1 MCKEA
6 PGHDSSLRRIRQR
19 EATAASGTSICW
31 DTGHSWSSPGRPGLT
46 LYHLSLISG
55 SVSCLS
61 SSHRASRKLLDQALL
76 LTLYHLLPQRRHH
89 SEYETSHL
97 YIVVYLDS
105 APFWSIL
112 HFSSI
117 EFFMAKCRLSA
128 LFILA
133 KWILRSYYSIILIG
147 VQTRGLKLKFLYL
160 QSSNNYKGFLKLYF
174 HQWSIKLITIKLFN
188 VAKYYIFVFKNKFWY
203 TSISISTYIIHFF

>member
-6 PGHDSSLRRIRQR
+6 PGHDSSQRRIRQR
-19 EATAASGTSICW
+19 EATAASGTSIRW

-46 LYHLSLISG
+46 LYHLSLISE

-61 SSHRASRKLLDQALL
+61 SSHRAASKLLDQARLM
-76 LTLYHLLPQRRHH
+76 TLNHLRPHFEYKISH
-89 SEYETSHL
+89 SYM
-97 YIVVYLDS
+97 VAYLDS

-117 EFFMAKCRLSA
+117 EFFTAECRLSA
-128 LFILA
+128 LFIFV

-160 QSSNNYKGFLKLYF
+160 QSSNHYKGFLKLYF
-174 HQWSIKLITIKLFN
+174 HQWSINLITIKLFN
-188 VAKYYIFVFKNKFWY
+188 VAKYIYVFKDRVWY
-203 TSISISTYIIHFF
+203 TSISISTYLIHFF